1 MLPSANQCSSA
12 GAKQITGQGPQM
24 SKPDQ
29 NEPNNDPRL
38 NSVELKYPLFV
49 AEFLPPNRHQT
60 NWYISTKFYYQSKVG
75 QSVFAH
81 FWLCSRN
88 SFSVEGSVG
97 SLLFRAGRTRTLPPC
112 LGWGRGRLQETPRSG
127 QLKARH
133 SGPYYS
139 LDPSTR
145 ELFLGLG
152 SSSSGS
158 QTLL

>member
-1 MLPSANQCSSA
+1 M
-12 GAKQITGQGPQM
+12 TGRGPQM

-38 NSVELKYPLFV
+38 NSVEVKYPLFV

-88 SFSVEGSVG
+88 SFSVEGSIG

-112 LGWGRGRLQETPRSG
+112 LGWGRGRLQKTPRSG
-127 QLKARH
+127 QQRLDTPDPIIPWTPAPE
-133 SGPYYS
+133 SSS
-139 LDPSTR
+139 LDSAAAAPGPRHFSEANR
-145 ELFLGLG
+145 FRRLNLNK
-152 SSSSGS
+152 
-158 QTLL
+158 